1 MIPAQPK
8 IADTPAYWT
17 HKIGDPTGPV
27 AIGRMSQLVDFDPR
41 LSETAR
47 LVYRFL
53 INWYHHEHGDA
64 LLSQRHVATVMKKRA
79 PDGAECPSRSAV
91 SRAII
96 LLLETGWVARTYRG
110 RGRNKSA
117 SRYIPVFNVLDLAEQ
132 GRFPELAQ
140 QVGQF
145 DDPQNRPT
153 KRATT
158 GPSGGPVHASTGPAG
173 GPKTHIPDP
182 GTDPR
187 TGMYKV
193 SASGPDAEAPA
204 VAGIG
209 FERIWRAYGRYGNK
223 QASKQAFEAI
233 ASPDVDHIASRATAW
248 AASAKSGQRR
258 MPLEK
263 WLAAEKYDEA
273 DRSVR
278 PKAEAPKLDE
288 EGEMGRRRS
297 NAVDAAEAAEHD
309 RKIRGAAIEISVPRG
324 VPLTVVSSAVE
335 KRDDDTWLAIQT
347 DHGLVAILLEGR
359 DAASQEAGQAHLG
372 RLTTACG
379 IRDID
384 DSSDLHGKVFMVV
397 GDTFAAVTEDAVA

>member
-1 MIPAQPK
+1 MLAQPLK

-140 QVGQF
+140 RVGRF
-145 DDPQNRPT
+145 DDPENRPT
-153 KRATT
+153 ARATT
-158 GPSGGPVHASTGPAG
+158 GPAGGPVHASSGPAG
-173 GPKTHIPDP
+173 GPKTLLQDP
-182 GTDPR
+182 GTDPG
-187 TGMYKV
+187 TC
-193 SASGPDAEAPA
+193 SDI
-204 VAGIG
+204 GIP
-209 FERIWRAYGRYGNK
+209 
-223 QASKQAFEAI
+223 QASPAAEGGVLAGGFDALAAAYAKAGDNLRSARLAFNAIDPDEAEQARM
-233 ASPDVDHIASRATAW
+233 VRAAESW
-248 AASAKSGQRR
+248 RASAKGAR
-258 MPLEK
+258 MSLER
-263 WLAAEKYDEA
+263 WLKEKRWLTTEEFKQDNRPSHRYPSCVVTWVKPIDGGGARVKYRDENGGAQTQQLDA
-273 DRSVR
+273 DELEYLQSACSSDRPACESLSEDLHELVGAHFWIDVDGCFEPYRSR
-278 PKAEAPKLDE
+278 
-288 EGEMGRRRS
+288 
-297 NAVDAAEAAEHD
+297 EAA
-309 RKIRGAAIEISVPRG
+309 
-324 VPLTVVSSAVE
+324 
-335 KRDDDTWLAIQT
+335 
-347 DHGLVAILLEGR
+347 
-359 DAASQEAGQAHLG
+359 
-372 RLTTACG
+372 
-379 IRDID
+379 
-384 DSSDLHGKVFMVV
+384 
-397 GDTFAAVTEDAVA
+397 

>member
-1 MIPAQPK
+1 
-8 IADTPAYWT
+8 
-17 HKIGDPTGPV
+17 
-27 AIGRMSQLVDFDPR
+27 MSQLVDFDPR

-110 RGRNKSA
+110 RGRNQSA

-153 KRATT
+153 RRATT
-158 GPSGGPVHASTGPAG
+158 GPVGGPVHASSGPPS
-173 GPKTHIPDP
+173 GPKTHIPDS

-187 TGMYKV
+187 TGMYQV

-204 VAGIG
+204 VAGIS
-209 FERIWRAYGRYGNK
+209 FERIWKAYGRYGNK
-223 QASKQAFEAI
+223 QASKQAFEGI
-233 ASPDVDHIASRATAW
+233 TNPDVDYIAGRAAAW
-248 AASAKSGQRR
+248 AASAKPGQRR

-263 WLAAEKYDEA
+263 WLASEKYDEA

-278 PKAEAPKLDE
+278 PRAEAPEPAE
-288 EGEMGRRRS
+288 EGDMGRRRS
-297 NAVDAAEAAEHD
+297 NTVDAAEAAEHE
-309 RKIRGAAIEISVPRG
+309 RKVSGAAIEISVPRG
-324 VPLTVVSSAVE
+324 VPLTVVSSVE
-335 KRDDDTWLAIQT
+335 VARGGDRWLEMQT
-347 DHGLVAILLEGR
+347 DRGRVAVLTQGSN
-359 DAASQEAGQAHLG
+359 ASLQDAGQEHLM
-372 RLTTACG
+372 RLTIACG
-379 IRDID
+379 DFD
-384 DSSDLHGKVFMVV
+384 DPAELHGKSFMIAR
-397 GDTFAAVTEDAVA
+397 DTFAAVPEVQDAA